1 MDVVFH
7 GDDEIGTDTIRQLR
21 EDGILSQPVI
31 YFSGRADAGA
41 RIAAVSAGCD
51 AYLQKPVS
59 VTELVDTLDR
69 FAGPDDTEPY
79 RVLIFDDDPAM
90 AAYSDAVL
98 KGAGI
103 ITKSVT
109 EPLDVLEAI
118 ESFSPELILL
128 DLYMQA

>member
-1 MDVVFH
+1 
-7 GDDEIGTDTIRQLR
+7 
-21 EDGILSQPVI
+21 
-31 YFSGRADAGA
+31 
-41 RIAAVSAGCD
+41 
-51 AYLQKPVS
+51 VS

-98 KGAGI
+98 TGAGM
-103 ITKSVT
+103 ITMTVT
-109 EPLDVLEAI
+109 EPLYVLEAI